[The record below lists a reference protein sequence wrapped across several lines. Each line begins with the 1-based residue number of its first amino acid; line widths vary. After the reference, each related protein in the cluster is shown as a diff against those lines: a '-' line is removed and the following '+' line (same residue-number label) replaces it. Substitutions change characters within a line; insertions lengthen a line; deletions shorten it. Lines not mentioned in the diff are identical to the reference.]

1 MPAIITNKFR
11 VHNSEQFTESF
22 SEAASNVYYMGI
34 GRPQAF
40 GTLTRGDSRT
50 TNEGTDTVPLT
61 PVDSIQ
67 DEYYYFDD
75 MLAAKRVTT
84 SDVSYVVPRR
94 NWTAGVVYDYYRH
107 DYGNRITG
115 TTTTQT
121 SNSGAS
127 TLWDS
132 TFYVLTSTYQV
143 FKCLDNNGGAA
154 VTSGNEP
161 SVAEGT
167 TTILT
172 TGDGY
177 KWKYMYTLS
186 AAQQTNFLSTDF
198 MPVATNTTISNAT
211 VDSGIDIVKIK
222 SAGTGGTTGTHG
234 SIPIRGDGSSGTVS
248 VTIAGGAVTG
258 VTVTSVG
265 SGYTFGYITLSD
277 INSNGG
283 GSLTGA
289 ELDVI
294 IPPRNLTAAG
304 SAYGGHGAN
313 AVKELG
319 AYYVMLNTNFEADE
333 TSNTGDF
340 TTSNDFRR
348 VMLIRDPQSGGSAAS
363 VTTLRGTKAIFLS
376 SASGTFTVD
385 EEINQ
390 ATTGAVGKVVE
401 HDTTNSIL
409 YYIQTRFNDHGV
421 DSNGDL
427 TAFSGTNT
435 ITGQSSSVTA
445 TPSSSSTTVD
455 NISFTS
461 GYAGAEID
469 SNTGD
474 VIYVEN
480 RSPITR
486 ASDQT
491 ENVKLI
497 IEF

>member
-11 VHNSEQFTESF
+11 IHNAEQFSESF
-22 SEAASNVYYMGI
+22 SEATPNVYYLGI

-40 GTLTRGDSRT
+40 TTSTRGDGRT
-50 TNEGTDTVPLT
+50 ENEGSDTSPLT
-61 PVDSIQ
+61 PVDSVK
-67 DEYYYFDD
+67 DEFYYFDD
-75 MLAAKRVTT
+75 LLAAKRVTS
-84 SDVSYVVPRR
+84 SDVSYVIPRR
-94 NWTAGVVYDYYRH
+94 NWTTGTVYDMYRH

-115 TTTTQT
+115 TTTAQT
-121 SNSGAS
+121 STSGAS

-132 TFYVLTSTYQV
+132 TFYVVSSAFNVY
-143 FKCLDNNGGAA
+143 KCLDNNSGASST
-154 VTSGNEP
+154 VEPTGTST
-161 SVAEGT
+161 S
-167 TTILT
+167 ILT

-198 MPVATNTTISNAT
+198 MAVSTDAT
-211 VDSGIDIVKIK
+211 VSSAATDGAINIVTIK
-222 SAGTGGTTGTHG
+222 SGGSSFSSTGSTITD
-234 SIPIRGDGSSGTVS
+234 IPIRGDGSSGTVT
-248 VTIAGGAVTG
+248 VTLTG
-258 VTVTSVG
+258 DAISDVTVTNVG
-265 SGYTFGYITLSD
+265 SGYTYAYITASD
-277 INSNGG
+277 INSGTNSNG
-283 GSLTGA
+283 TGTGV
-289 ELDVI
+289 ELDCI
-294 IPPRNLTAAG
+294 IEPK
-304 SAYGGHGAN
+304 GGHGFN

-319 AYYVMLNTNFEADE
+319 GYYIMLNTNFEAGE
-333 TSNTGDF
+333 TSNSGDF
-340 TTSNDFRR
+340 TTANDFRR
-348 VMLIRDPQSGGSAAS
+348 VALIRDPDASGSAATA
-363 VTTLRGTKAIFLS
+363 TTLRGTKAVLVTS
-376 SASGTFTVD
+376 PSGNFTVD

-401 HDTTNSIL
+401 WDSTNNIL
-409 YYIQTRFNDHGV
+409 YYVQTRFNDEGV

-455 NISFTS
+455 NVSFTS
-461 GYAGAEID
+461 GYANSEID
-469 SNTGD
+469 SDTGD

-480 RSPITR
+480 RAPITR

>member
-1 MPAIITNKFR
+1 MAAIITNKFR
-11 VHNSEQFTESF
+11 IHNAEQFTESF
-22 SEAASNVYYMGI
+22 SEAVSNVYYMGI

-50 TNEGTDTVPLT
+50 TNEGTDSSPLT
-61 PVDSIQ
+61 PVDSVQ
-67 DEYYYFDD
+67 DEFYYFDD
-75 MLAAKRVTT
+75 LLAAKRVTS
-84 SDVSYVVPRR
+84 SDVSYVIPRR
-94 NWTAGVVYDYYRH
+94 NWATGTVYDYYRH

-121 SNSGAS
+121 SDSGAS
-127 TLWDS
+127 VLYDT
-132 TFYVLTSTYQV
+132 TFYILSSDNHVY
-143 FKCLDNNGGAA
+143 KCLDNNSGANST
-154 VTSGNEP
+154 VEPTGTST
-161 SVAEGT
+161 S
-167 TTILT
+167 ILS

-177 KWKYMYTLS
+177 KWKYMYSLS

-198 MPVATNTTISNAT
+198 MAVATDGTVSSAAT
-211 VDSGIDIVKIK
+211 DGAINIVKIK

-248 VTIAGGAVTG
+248 VSIAGGAITG
-258 VTVTSVG
+258 VTVTNAG
-265 SGYTFGYITLSD
+265 TGYTFGYITLAD

-289 ELDVI
+289 ELDCI
-294 IPPRNLTAAG
+294 IEPK
-304 SAYGGHGAN
+304 GGHGFN

-319 AYYVMLNTNFEADE
+319 GFYVMLNTNFEAGE
-333 TSNTGDF
+333 TSNSGDF
-340 TTSNDFRR
+340 TTANDFRR
-348 VMLIRDPQSGGSAAS
+348 VCLIRDPNSGGSAATA
-363 VTTLRGTKAIFLS
+363 TTLRNTKAVLVTS
-376 SASGTFTVD
+376 PSGNFTVD

-401 HDTTNSIL
+401 WDSSNNIL
-409 YYIQTRFNDHGV
+409 YYIQTRFNDHGI
-421 DSNGDL
+421 DSSGDL

-435 ITGQSSSVTA
+435 ITGQSSGVTA
-445 TPSSSSTTVD
+445 TPSSSTTTVD
-455 NISFTS
+455 SVAFTS
-461 GYAGAEID
+461 GYNSGELDAD
-469 SNTGD
+469 TGD